1 MSCNPLALMWAGWKV
16 TNTLQ
21 VIPEWLK
28 AGFSL
33 RCRHTVINSK
43 ARWADVG
50 SWSSTLEK
58 EPKGGL
64 PPRWRASRNVCE
76 SNVFLRSSLW
86 IGCAKDGE
94 SFPKV
99 SCSPSPFLSPTSR
112 KLNLELR
119 WFSRAFEVE
128 NRRGNPT
135 GKTVV
140 ALEEG
145 GGITGS
151 LVHYVGGGR
160 THCPPWMKL
169 FLLSNDRS
177 SSSSVTSLTH
187 FHDCRSR
194 RWRPLL

>member
-1 MSCNPLALMWAGWKV
+1 MSCNPFALTWAGWKV
-16 TNTLQ
+16 TNMLQ
-21 VIPEWLK
+21 VIPEWSK

-33 RCRHTVINSK
+33 RCRYTVINSK

-50 SWSSTLEK
+50 SWSSRLEK

-64 PPRWRASRNVCE
+64 PQRWRASRNVCE

-86 IGCAKDGE
+86 IGCAKHGD

-112 KLNLELR
+112 KLNLKLR
-119 WFSRAFEVE
+119 WFSRVLKVE
-128 NRRGNPT
+128 NRRGSPT
-135 GKTVV
+135 GKAVV

-151 LVHYVGGGR
+151 LAHYVGGGR
-160 THCPPWMKL
+160 THCPPWMKP
-169 FLLSNDRS
+169 FLLSM
-177 SSSSVTSLTH
+177 VGAGHPQSL
-187 FHDCRSR
+187 
-194 RWRPLL
+194 P

>member
-64 PPRWRASRNVCE
+64 PQRWRASRNVCE

-119 WFSRAFEVE
+119 WFSRVFKVE
-128 NRRGNPT
+128 NRSLWNVNLKYQIKQYLHHYIHFQSQI
-135 GKTVV
+135 KTWLQIPM
-140 ALEEG
+140 AHL
-145 GGITGS
+145 T
-151 LVHYVGGGR
+151 Y
-160 THCPPWMKL
+160 
-169 FLLSNDRS
+169 FLNVLIK
-177 SSSSVTSLTH
+177 VKCIY
-187 FHDCRSR
+187 FM
-194 RWRPLL
+194 